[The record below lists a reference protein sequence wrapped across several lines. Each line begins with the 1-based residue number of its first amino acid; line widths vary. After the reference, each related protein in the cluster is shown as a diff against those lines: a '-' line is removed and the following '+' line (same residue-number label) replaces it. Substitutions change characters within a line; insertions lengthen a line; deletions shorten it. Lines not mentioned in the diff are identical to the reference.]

1 MDEQR
6 QGPWHEQDAFWQTF
20 ESVIFDKERLD
31 LAPSEVQHIV
41 RLLGL
46 EPGQKICDLCCGVGR
61 HSAELARRGFAVTAV
76 DRTRRYLESARGRA
90 RDGAPGIEFVRED
103 MRDFCRPD
111 SFDVVLNLFT
121 SFGYF
126 GARADDRRVVENAYR
141 SLRPGGRLLID
152 VIGKEIIARI
162 FLPRN
167 WHPTDDGFVL
177 YERKVADNWSQI
189 ENRWILI
196 EDGRQREWNFSHR
209 VYSAVELCTLLND
222 SGFTNIQAYGELDG
236 AAYDEK
242 AERLVVVGYK

>member
-1 MDEQR
+1 MDEQTH
-6 QGPWHEQDAFWQTF
+6 GPWHEQDAFWQTF

-31 LAPSEVQHIV
+31 LAPSEVEDIV
-41 RLLGL
+41 RLLAL
-46 EPGQKICDLCCGVGR
+46 EPGHKVCDLCCGVGR

-90 RDGAPGIEFVRED
+90 RDGGPGIEFVRED

-111 SFDVVLNLFT
+111 SFDAVLNLFT

-126 GARADDRRVVENAYR
+126 GARADDRRVVENAHR
-141 SLRPGGRLLID
+141 SLRPGGRFLID

-162 FLPRN
+162 FQPRN
-167 WHPTDDGFVL
+167 WHPTADGFVL

-209 VYSAVELCTLLND
+209 VYSATELCTLLKD
-222 SGFTNIQAYGELDG
+222 SGFRKVQACGDLDG
-236 AAYDEK
+236 APYDEK